1 MRSFALNTSANH
13 PDAFSDLTVQA
24 AVLHHAGGQFSME
37 QLTLNDL
44 RDDEVLV
51 KLVATGV
58 CHTDISFMGRPFMV
72 DKPVVLGHEGAGY
85 VCAVGSKVKHLRAGD
100 PVVLSFDA
108 CGHCESCNEDHPSYC
123 HAFIEHNF
131 LAQRPDGTTAWQGSS
146 GPVRHAFFGQSSF
159 ATYSVCHERN
169 AIKMDDDRDLE
180 MFGPLGCGF
189 QTGAGA
195 VLNVLQP
202 SDQQSI
208 VVFGVGS
215 VGLAAVMAAAAMKAR
230 YIIAVDLKDSRL
242 EMAQRVGATHVI
254 RGDQCEDIVATIKS
268 ITNAGAHRSLDTT
281 ANMRVLRQAVECLRP
296 QGVCGFV
303 GGAPAGSELVVDV
316 RDIMIGGKTV
326 RGIVEGDSNPSELI
340 PRLVEM
346 YRTGDFPMDRLIRYY
361 PFDQITQAI
370 HDSESGDAIKAILRM
385 PA

>member
-1 MRSFALNTSANH
+1 MNTPLNPT
-13 PDAFSDLTVQA
+13 AFHELTAQA

-37 QLTLNDL
+37 TLTLKDL

-51 KLVATGV
+51 KLLATGV

-85 VCAVGSKVKHLRAGD
+85 VYAVGSQVKHLRVGD

-108 CGHCESCNEDHPSYC
+108 CGHCESCEAHQPSYC
-123 HAFIEHNF
+123 HDFINHNF
-131 LAQRPDGTTAWQGSS
+131 LAQRPDGTTAWQGPS

-169 AIKMDDDRDLE
+169 AIKMDDDHDLE

-202 SDQQSI
+202 KTSQAI

-215 VGLAAVMAAAAMKAR
+215 VGLAAVMAATAMKAR
-230 YIIAVDLKDSRL
+230 QIIAVDLKDSRL
-242 EMAQRVGATHVI
+242 EMAKQVGATHTI
-254 RGDQCEDIVATIKS
+254 RGDQCPDIVSEIKS
-268 ITNAGAHRSLDTT
+268 ITGAGAHCSLDTT
-281 ANMRVLRQAVECLRP
+281 ANMTVLRQAVECLRP

-303 GGAPAGSELVVDV
+303 GGASAGSELVVDV

-340 PRLVEM
+340 PRLVRM
-346 YRTGDFPMDRLIRYY
+346 YRAGEFPIDRLIRYY
-361 PFDQITQAI
+361 PFDQIDQAI
-370 HDSESGDAIKAILRM
+370 HDSESGAAIKAVLRM
-385 PA
+385 PDA